1 MSHSTY
7 SLSFVASPAEDA
19 QSALMELKAV
29 YGDTPFEEAEV
40 IVALGGDGFTA
51 FKGGRDPVVGPYDD
65 EALFAYLKANSP
77 LAPPPRD
84 RILNRAQ

>member
-1 MSHSTY
+1 MMLAGKPVDPAASYRVTLNTY
-7 SLSFVASPAEDA
+7 L
-19 QSALMELKAV
+19 
-29 YGDTPFEEAEV
+29 
-40 IVALGGDGFTA
+40 ALGGDGFTA